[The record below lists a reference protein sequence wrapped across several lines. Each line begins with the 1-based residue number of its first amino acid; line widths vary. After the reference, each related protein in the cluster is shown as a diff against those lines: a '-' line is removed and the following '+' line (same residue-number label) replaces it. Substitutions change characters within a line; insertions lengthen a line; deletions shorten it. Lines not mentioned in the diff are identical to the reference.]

1 MITIVDYG
9 LGNLGSMANML
20 KKIGAPSRVSS
31 NPADI
36 LTADK
41 LILPGIGAFDQG
53 IVSLRER
60 GLIEPLNRR
69 VLADRIPLI
78 GVCLGMQ
85 LLGSTSEEGRETGL
99 GWIRARSIGFNNT
112 PGCEGLRVPHMGWN
126 NATVVRPD
134 PILQDL
140 GDQPRFYFVHS
151 YHVVCESPDDVLA
164 TTAYGTDFVSILRHG
179 NIWGAQF
186 HPEKSHRFG
195 MQLLRNFVE
204 LPPC

>member
-20 KKIGAPSRVSS
+20 KKIGAPSRVSGD
-31 NPADI
+31 PADV
-36 LTADK
+36 LSAEK

-53 IVSLRER
+53 IISLRER
-60 GLIEPLNRR
+60 GLIEPLTKR
-69 VLADRIPLI
+69 VVADRVPLI

-85 LLGSTSEEGRETGL
+85 LLGFASEEGREAGL
-99 GWIRARSIGFNNT
+99 GWIRARTIGFTNT
-112 PGCEGLRVPHMGWN
+112 PGCQGLRVPHMGWN
-126 NATVVRPD
+126 IAKAVKSD
-134 PILQDL
+134 PILRGL
-140 GDQPRFYFVHS
+140 EERPRFYFVHS
-151 YHVVCESPDDVLA
+151 YHVVCESRDDVLA
-164 TTAYGTDFVSILRHG
+164 TTEYGIEFVAILRHG

-204 LPPC
+204 LTPC